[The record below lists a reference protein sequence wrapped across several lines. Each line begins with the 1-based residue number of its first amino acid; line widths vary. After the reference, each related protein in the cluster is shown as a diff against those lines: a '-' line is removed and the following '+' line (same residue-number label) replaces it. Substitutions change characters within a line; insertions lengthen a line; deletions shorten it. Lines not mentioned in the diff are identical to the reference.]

1 MASEGKEVR
10 AAHDGPDISH
20 DQLIG
25 KAEEFNREDSQ
36 RASSAGETRQKIGQ
50 LLDTTALNSKAFSWA
65 RQILKVNEKSNGQAK
80 AMDIIMSLETVL
92 PMLRDHVSGQGTR
105 SMDLPNPNEEP
116 EQDKPKKAK
125 PAGKKKPKNEPA
137 TIPAEEQPEDAETA
151 EFNAEVDDAMGEG
164 DAVEPFDPDAETP
177 IDFGGEDNA
186 A

>member
-10 AAHDGPDISH
+10 LAHDGPSVSH
-20 DQLIG
+20 DEL
-25 KAEEFNREDSQ
+25 
-36 RASSAGETRQKIGQ
+36 IGQ
-50 LLDTTALNSKAFSWA
+50 LEARIREEMERKSDAGESGAKLKEFLDETGL
-65 RQILKVNEKSNGQAK
+65 NGQAVGWAKSILKKLGKKNGQQK
-80 AMDIIMSLETVL
+80 AMDIVRSLEVL
-92 PMLRDHVSGQGTR
+92 TPMVKNHVGGQGT
-105 SMDLPNPNEEP
+105 SEMDLPNPNEEP

-125 PAGKKKPKNEPA
+125 PAGKNKPKNEPA